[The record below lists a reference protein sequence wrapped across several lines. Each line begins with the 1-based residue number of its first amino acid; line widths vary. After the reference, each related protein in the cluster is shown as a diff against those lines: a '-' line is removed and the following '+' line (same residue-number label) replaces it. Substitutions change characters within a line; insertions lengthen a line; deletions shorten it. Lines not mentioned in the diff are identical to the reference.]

1 MRYIAMTKPGDP
13 SVLQMGE
20 TEAPQ
25 PEAGQILIKV
35 ARAGVN
41 RPDVFQRL
49 GFYPPPPGASPILG
63 LEVAGEV
70 AALGRDVRGFRQG
83 DQVCALTN
91 GGGYAEQVCVD
102 AGQCLPVPAGL
113 SPDEAAALPE
123 TAFTVWSNVFDR
135 GRLQPDETL
144 LVHGGGS
151 GIGTTAIQMAVATG
165 ARVLATAGTAE
176 KCRVCEEL
184 GATAFNYQET
194 DFAEAVMAAT
204 GGRGADVILDM
215 VGGDY
220 INKNLQVAAV
230 DGRIISIAFLRGSRA
245 EVDLMPMMRKR
256 LTLSGST
263 LRPQT
268 AEEKARIAANLLK
281 DFWPLIEAGKIR
293 PRIGA
298 RFPASEAAKA
308 HALME
313 SNQLIGKVV
322 LDMSRT

>member
-83 DQVCALTN
+83 DQVCDLTN

-123 TAFTVWSNVFDR
+123 TAFTVWSNVFMR
-135 GRLQPDETL
+135 GRLTAGECF
-144 LVHGGGS
+144 LVHGGSS
-151 GIGTTAIQMAVATG
+151 GIGTTAIQLAKSFGAT
-165 ARVLATAGTAE
+165 VYVTAGSPE
-176 KCRVCEEL
+176 KCEACIGL
-184 GATAFNYQET
+184 GADAAIDYRS
-194 DFAEAVMAAT
+194 AE
-204 GGRGADVILDM
+204 RD
-215 VGGDY
+215 
-220 INKNLQVAAV
+220 
-230 DGRIISIAFLRGSRA
+230 
-245 EVDLMPMMRKR
+245 
-256 LTLSGST
+256 
-263 LRPQT
+263 
-268 AEEKARIAANLLK
+268 ARIDALFPEGIDLFFDNDLSVTRYNL
-281 DFWPLIEAGKIR
+281 
-293 PRIGA
+293 
-298 RFPASEAAKA
+298 
-308 HALME
+308 
-313 SNQLIGKVV
+313 
-322 LDMSRT
+322 